1 MRKLILCL
9 ALALLALH
17 WPAGAVGAQPATPA
31 GQCKALKTSLGPAL
45 FKQTFGTTANRSN
58 AFGRCVSSRQRAEQ
72 ANLQN
77 ASKTC
82 RAERLADPAAFK
94 DQYGTGPNKANAF
107 GRCVSQHARAQ
118 SQAQQQAIVNAA
130 RTCKAERMADPAA
143 FKDHYG
149 TGPNK
154 SNAFGKCVSQ
164 HARS

>member
-107 GRCVSQHARAQ
+107 GKCVSQHARAQ
-118 SQAQQQAIVNAA
+118 SQAQQQAIVNGAPSPVTRLPRLLA
-130 RTCKAERMADPAA
+130 SLE
-143 FKDHYG
+143 
-149 TGPNK
+149 
-154 SNAFGKCVSQ
+154 
-164 HARS
+164 